1 MGNITGRGMLRG
13 NITSIPRI
21 DNTLTKKG
29 QAADAEAVGIELGKK
44 INYTDVVNSL
54 DSAATDKPLSANMG
68 KVIDE
73 NIKQA
78 KQSLSADIKL
88 VSDELDAY
96 QQSNDNAIAQATQ
109 NIQGNADA
117 IAETNNKVNGI
128 AFGKVF
134 TYVGDGSNQDRVI
147 DTGLNCNALIVIG
160 GGETMIIPK
169 NGKGIAIFGSNYNPN
184 LTQTV
189 MSAGATLVGTELHI
203 SFYNDST
210 GGSNVYR
217 ANDLMNR
224 DGITYT
230 CLAI

>member
-29 QAADAEAVGIELGKK
+29 QAADAETVGIELGKK

-54 DSAATDKPLSANMG
+54 DSTATDKPLSANMG

-78 KQSLSADIKL
+78 KQSLDADIKV

-96 QQSNDNAIAQATQ
+96 EQSTDNAIAQATQ

-147 DTGLNCNALIVIG
+147 DTGLNCNALIVSG
-160 GGETMIIPK
+160 GGEVSIIPK
-169 NGKGIAIFGSNYNPN
+169 DGVGITVMGVKGSPN
-184 LTQTV
+184 IMQTV
-189 MSAGATLVGTELHI
+189 VSAGATLVGTELRI